1 MSSPVFACTL
11 AGLRVGANGGAGINS
26 LYDSFLYV
34 FCQDVEVELEMGPT
48 YVKPKACYPAFAD
61 PCMRACCPAHESVM
75 SVSMCVCVSE
85 CIYINATNKYCNF
98 RNLNPNPGTLL

>member
-75 SVSMCVCVSE
+75 SVSMSVSVSVSVSESVCVCV
-85 CIYINATNKYCNF
+85 CV
-98 RNLNPNPGTLL
+98 